1 MAAEG
6 QHGGFRVAGERVL
19 EGVEVYVLKCREE
32 IILEGSVVVM
42 TFVVLSTLFG
52 VLVEEQLLV
61 EGVCPCWDYVC
72 VIGVGWADEW
82 VLGDEGVLSSRK
94 DNTEVAVLAPAA
106 GTLDQRCVC
115 G

>member
-1 MAAEG
+1 MCLEVAEEG
-6 QHGGFRVAGERVL
+6 HSGGSGVAGERVL
-19 EGVEVYVLKCREE
+19 LKCREE
-32 IILEGSVVVM
+32 LITEGSVNVAS
-42 TFVVLSTLFG
+42 FVLLSTLFG

-94 DNTEVAVLAPAA
+94 DNTEVAVLALDA
-106 GTLDQRCVC
+106 GTLDRRRVC